1 MSESIA
7 KIKKISL
14 MRLFRIFRV
23 ANFCLATSAL
33 QFDQNQKIEVGCR
46 V

>member
-33 QFDQNQKIEVGCR
+33 QYCMTKTKN
-46 V
+46 